1 MRSVVLVSPK
11 EFIALHSNW
20 IDLLP
25 LYFSEKMHRE
35 WDWGTALDY
44 GEYIPIYK
52 LNVNFPTN
60 AQKSNALTFRQF
72 LLLLANK

>member
-1 MRSVVLVSPK
+1 MYMNYVACIWFDGEVVLVSPK

-35 WDWGTALDY
+35 WDWGTA
-44 GEYIPIYK
+44 I
-52 LNVNFPTN
+52 
-60 AQKSNALTFRQF
+60 
-72 LLLLANK
+72 

>member
-1 MRSVVLVSPK
+1 MHTKCNRQIHTSSRMYMNYVACIWFDGEVVLVSPK

-35 WDWGTALDY
+35 WDWGTA
-44 GEYIPIYK
+44 I
-52 LNVNFPTN
+52 
-60 AQKSNALTFRQF
+60 
-72 LLLLANK
+72 